1 MTSEDERRI
10 ETRYDAYLV
19 VSIAK
24 TADALRE
31 GGDHVNASHTLD
43 ISRNGLQIMLEQP
56 LIAGNTYAIGVETF
70 PEHEHT
76 YLSALVKWVRYR
88 EAEHIY
94 LAGIEVSETPAD
106 QFAKWTAL
114 LTELRNEQETP
125 LDMNALDD
133 IIDDIL
139 GANN

>member
-1 MTSEDERRI
+1 MTNGDERRT

-24 TADALRE
+24 TNNALRE
-31 GGDHVNASHTLD
+31 GGEHVNASHTLD

-56 LIAGNTYAIGVETF
+56 LIAGHTYAIGVETF
-70 PEHEHT
+70 PEHEHI
-76 YLSALVKWVRYR
+76 YLSALIKWVRYR

-94 LAGIEVSETPAD
+94 LAGIEVSEAPAD
-106 QFAKWTAL
+106 EFAKWTAL
-114 LTELRNEQETP
+114 LAELRNEQETP
-125 LDMNALDD
+125 IDMNALED

-139 GANN
+139 GASN